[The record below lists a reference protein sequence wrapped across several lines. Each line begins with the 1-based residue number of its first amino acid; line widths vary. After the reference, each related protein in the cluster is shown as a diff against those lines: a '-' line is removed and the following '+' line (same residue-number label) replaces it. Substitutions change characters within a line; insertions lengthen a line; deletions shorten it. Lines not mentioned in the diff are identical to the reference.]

1 MDGSIPLVVDMDGTL
16 LRSDTLVENWLAVLR
31 RRPLAAIRSPLLLF
45 RGKAHFKAELAALA
59 EIDVTR
65 IPYNAGVLAYLR
77 EQRAAGRTLILAT
90 ASNERIAR
98 AVADHIGIFD
108 DIIAS
113 TANTNLRGPS
123 KATALQRRFGKQAF
137 SYAGNDGHDLP
148 VWAAAEQAILVEVPS
163 RVRRQIKT
171 PVEKEFPAEFA
182 ITRQL
187 MRAMRPHQWVKNLLV
202 FLPLITANAWHDL
215 TAWWATI
222 IAFVAL
228 CLVAS
233 GIYLLNDL
241 TDLEA
246 DRAHPE
252 KKFRPTAAGTLPIQ
266 TSLVAGPIL
275 ILAGLALAF
284 TNGIGLAAGLLAYF
298 FATTIYSLFAKT
310 LPLVDVFFLA
320 FLYALRV
327 IVGGIASGYFP
338 SIWLLTFCIF
348 FFLSLAFA
356 KRYAEVS
363 RKLATEAITRRGYQQ
378 GDSQVLLIMGI
389 AASYAAAVILS
400 LYVDSKSAATVW
412 TQPMA
417 IWGFV
422 PLALF
427 WQCRVWLAA
436 SRGRLDHDPI
446 LYAAKDWVS
455 WLTLASAI
463 AVYVIAA

>member
-1 MDGSIPLVVDMDGTL
+1 
-16 LRSDTLVENWLAVLR
+16 
-31 RRPLAAIRSPLLLF
+31 
-45 RGKAHFKAELAALA
+45 LAALA

-65 IPYNAGVLAYLR
+65 LPYNSAVLKYLR
-77 EQRAAGRTLILAT
+77 EQRDSGRILILAT

-98 AVADHIGIFD
+98 AVADHVGIFH
-108 DIIAS
+108 DIMAS
-113 TANTNLRGPS
+113 NANTNLRGPS
-123 KATALQRRFGKQAF
+123 KARALQRRFRGQAF
-137 SYAGNDGHDLP
+137 SYAGNDRHDLP
-148 VWAAAEQAILVEVPS
+148 VWEVARQAVLVEVPP
-163 RVRRQIKT
+163 RVRRQVRK
-171 PVEKEFPAEFA
+171 PVEKEFPSEHP

-202 FLPLITANAWHDL
+202 FLPLITANAWDDP
-215 TAWWATI
+215 TAWGATI
-222 IAFVAL
+222 IAFAAL
-228 CLVAS
+228 CLIAS

-252 KKFRPTAAGTLPIQ
+252 KRFRPTAAGVLPIQ
-266 TSLVAGPIL
+266 TSLLAGPLL
-275 ILAGLALAF
+275 ILAGLSLAF
-284 TNGIGLAAGLLAYF
+284 TNGIGLAATLLGYF
-298 FATTIYSLFAKT
+298 VATTIYSLFAKT
-310 LPLVDVFFLA
+310 WPLVDVFFLA

-327 IVGGIASGYFP
+327 MIGGVASGYTP
-338 SIWLLTFCIF
+338 SIWLLTFCAF

-356 KRYAEVS
+356 KRYAEVYGRS
-363 RKLATEAITRRGYQQ
+363 DTGTIARRGYQES
-378 GDSQVLLIMGI
+378 DNLVLLVMGI
-389 AASYAAAVILS
+389 AASFAASVILS
-400 LYVDSKSAATVW
+400 LYVESRSAATVW
-412 TQPMA
+412 TRPLA

-436 SRGRLDHDPI
+436 SRGRLEHDPI